1 MLDKQLFRLFRA
13 SADGCGE
20 APNSIHFMMEIPGQN
35 GPEAS
40 HSSSTS
46 TRELRR
52 QMQIRRWILGILVR
66 EIVGD
71 ADRKSVV

>member
-71 ADRKSVV
+71 AMSCIF